1 MEGYADCMLHILY
14 AAMEKLLS
22 NLKWNVCF
30 WAENASFLRKM
41 LCLEQKRQKKLLIFM
56 STGFILKKLSGAK
69 WGEIP

>member
-41 LCLEQKRQKKLLIFM
+41 LCLEQNDKKN
-56 STGFILKKLSGAK
+56 S
-69 WGEIP
+69 